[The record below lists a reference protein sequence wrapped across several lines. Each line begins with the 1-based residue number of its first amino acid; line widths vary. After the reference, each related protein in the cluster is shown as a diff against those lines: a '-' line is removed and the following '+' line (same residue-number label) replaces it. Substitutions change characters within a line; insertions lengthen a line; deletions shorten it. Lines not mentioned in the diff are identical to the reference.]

1 MKAYTNPELNVTKFS
16 VEDIITVSSATAAS
30 NVLEDAAG
38 ENVTFSK
45 VVTYDASNVFTEE

>member
-16 VEDIITVSSATAAS
+16 VEDIITVSSAAAS
-30 NVLEDAAG
+30 NVLQDAAG